1 MHPNALLS
9 GILTN
14 PKRLSELSL
23 RNLPGLQLLIH
34 DGAGIPEILSDMY
47 HLLVDSLNNYVHHS
61 CQSFPLFGQLNLGK
75 SHVQT
80 SALQMCVFKTIF
92 EHSIFCDFIA
102 S

>member
-1 MHPNALLS
+1 MLLS
-9 GILTN
+9 GFLN
-14 PKRLSELSL
+14 NQKRLSELSL

-34 DGAGIPEILSDMY
+34 DDAGISKILSDIY
-47 HLLVDSLNNYVHHS
+47 HLLVNSLNNHVYHS
-61 CQSFPLFGQLNLGK
+61 WQSLPLFGQLNLAE

-80 SALQMCVFKTIF
+80 SALQMCVFKTIL